1 MKSPVQLYIRVR
13 LPDGTY
19 PYLKPAY
26 ASNGRL
32 RPHHAIHNGKAAHF
46 PGSSYHLRY
55 RCDGKRVWEPAGD
68 DPSLA
73 TVALQ
78 RKVHTLQGAVLGMPD
93 PTQLPIS
100 SPVPPPPTPSNTQ
113 KRLLAVCVSEY
124 IAETAEHKSTKT
136 LAAYSLT
143 VLAFCSALTGIPL
156 KDKSLTRELFL
167 ARVAAAQTYIEDLTR
182 ADILAYI
189 GSLRKKGN
197 QPRTIRNRVDHLQ
210 IFLHHF
216 GLPSLLKGNDLP
228 KYTDKKVRAYNP
240 SDLGKMFRHA
250 TQDESDLLHFLLC
263 TGAREQEA
271 QYACWSDVDLERQTY
286 TVTEHLDLGYRPKDK
301 EEGTLPIPKLLVD
314 TLKARRTRYPNTRL
328 IFPGKHGG
336 TNGHALRI
344 VKQLALRAGVNC
356 GLCVNKAGKSCGKH
370 PVCRHV
376 LLHKLRKTFASTL
389 HHNGLPAQTL
399 QRYLRH
405 SDLSTT
411 LKYIADQPDEQVRET
426 INSTFMGF
434 GGG

>member
-1 MKSPVQLYIRVR
+1 VSTTFRFSCI
-13 LPDGTY
+13 
-19 PYLKPAY
+19 
-26 ASNGRL
+26 
-32 RPHHAIHNGKAAHF
+32 
-46 PGSSYHLRY
+46 
-55 RCDGKRVWEPAGD
+55 
-68 DPSLA
+68 
-73 TVALQ
+73 
-78 RKVHTLQGAVLGMPD
+78 
-93 PTQLPIS
+93 IS
-100 SPVPPPPTPSNTQ
+100 GC
-113 KRLLAVCVSEY
+113 R
-124 IAETAEHKSTKT
+124 
-136 LAAYSLT
+136 
-143 VLAFCSALTGIPL
+143 
-156 KDKSLTRELFL
+156 
-167 ARVAAAQTYIEDLTR
+167 
-182 ADILAYI
+182 
-189 GSLRKKGN
+189 
-197 QPRTIRNRVDHLQ
+197 
-210 IFLHHF
+210 
-216 GLPSLLKGNDLP
+216 LKGNDLP
-228 KYTDKKVRAYNP
+228 TYTDKKVRAFNP
-240 SDLGKMFRHA
+240 SDLGKMFSHA

-314 TLKARRTRYPNTRL
+314 RLKARRTRYPNTRL

-344 VKQLALRAGVNC
+344 VKQLALRAGVNF
-356 GLCVNKAGKSCGKH
+356 GLCVNKAGKSCVKH

-389 HHNGLPAQTL
+389 HHNGLPAQGL